1 MKRKDKTID
10 ATETAPAAEA
20 PREKAPRA
28 TKTIAEE
35 TPKERQP
42 DFFWSGLPVYQCRLC
57 GDQYERVSNLA
68 AVEDHERT
76 QHPTNARVS
85 QVLGPG
91 GKPLIVVD

>member
-1 MKRKDKTID
+1 MTRKAKTTD
-10 ATETAPAAEA
+10 AEETTVAAEA
-20 PREKAPRA
+20 PREKATRA
-28 TKTIAEE
+28 KAVPAEE
-35 TPKERQP
+35 APKERPP
-42 DFFWSGLPVYQCRLC
+42 DFFWAGQPVWRCRLC